1 MVEVVCVFFV
11 FVHFTLPIFFFLV
24 CPLVQYDIQHVRRL
38 SKRLVD
44 GITSK
49 LDHVI
54 RNGDPEHTYEGK
66 HMALIHYFGT
76 VCAVYERVLIA
87 TCSVRKLHHSS
98 HHTCTCRCWFH
109 FAISSRVM
117 LDYGELWF

>member
-1 MVEVVCVFFV
+1 MSVLCSFHTPLCV
-11 FVHFTLPIFFFLV
+11 
-24 CPLVQYDIQHVRRL
+24 LVQYDIQHVRRL

-66 HMALIHYFGT
+66 HTASIYFLVSVPDSLPKGEGGFGT
-76 VCAVYERVLIA
+76 VACYSLLASFPGLP
-87 TCSVRKLHHSS
+87 CSLVCVDNRPSPFFAAPLFDIRQHKLKNRKKN
-98 HHTCTCRCWFH
+98 
-109 FAISSRVM
+109 
-117 LDYGELWF
+117 G